1 MKTIYTAALF
11 TLVTISVK
19 AQLISQFTW
28 ENGSTTQAAFGPN
41 ATSISAF
48 AVVSTG
54 GAGGTHGLNA
64 GPGHNDINMVLPG
77 SSFTVSSLDI
87 SVDFRRKELQAS
99 FFLLGGLD
107 FGLDNGSLYAKFLLR
122 EGSSDVAV
130 NLSNLYSLP
139 NDDAFHTYHFVYN
152 ATSGAATVTEDGNL
166 VGSYQAPAGTSL
178 SWTGAGNV
186 TVGKLMD
193 GTASNVAIL
202 DNLIIKNPLGF
213 SLLPVELLSFD
224 AVKVANANLLTWKT
238 THEIN
243 VRDFTIERST
253 DGTNYE
259 AIGAV
264 AAGQDYMATNDYSF
278 TDNMPAAVNFYRLKM
293 TDLDGS
299 FTYSPVKKIGGAGSA
314 AVSISCYPNPVVNY
328 VNVRTDGSVT
338 YHYTLFTLDGKVM
351 QSGVIAG
358 GQVSLDVSGAPKGLM
373 IVRVESELNA
383 AVQTFK
389 IVKI

>member
-1 MKTIYTAALF
+1 MKTIYTAVLF
-11 TLVTISVK
+11 TLLTFTVK

-41 ATSISAF
+41 ATSISSF

-64 GPGHNDINMVLPG
+64 GAGRNDINMILPG
-77 SSFTVSSLDI
+77 ASFMVSSLDI
-87 SVDFRRKELQAS
+87 SVDFRRKESQAS

-130 NLSNLYSLP
+130 NLSNLYTLP
-139 NDDAFHTYHFVYN
+139 SDNAFHTYHFVYN
-152 ATSGAATVTEDGNL
+152 ATSGAATITEDGNL

-186 TVGKLMD
+186 TVGQLMD
-193 GTASNVAIL
+193 GTGSDVAIL

-213 SLLPVELLSFD
+213 SILPVELLSFD
-224 AVKVANANLLTWKT
+224 AVKAGTANSLTWKT

-243 VRDFTIERST
+243 VSNFTIERST
-253 DGTNYE
+253 DGVSYE
-259 AIGAV
+259 TIGMV
-264 AAGQDYMATNDYSF
+264 AAQQNYSATNDYSF
-278 TDNMPAAVNFYRLKM
+278 TDGAPVAVNFYRLKM

-299 FTYSPVKKIGGAGSA
+299 FTYSPVKKVSGGET
-314 AVSISCYPNPVVNY
+314 AVSITCYPNPVVNY
-328 VNVRTDGSVT
+328 VNVRTDGAEV
-338 YHYTLFTLDGKVM
+338 YHYTLFTLDGRVM
-351 QSGVIAG
+351 QSGVITG
-358 GQVSLDVSGAPKGLM
+358 GQASLNVSSAPKGMM
-373 IVRVESELNA
+373 IVRVENEVDA
-383 AVQTFK
+383 TVQTFK
-389 IVKI
+389 IAKL